1 MMRFYCDV
9 HRKRDDS
16 GYRITYTMDGENF
29 RYTDSPLEIPVGP
42 GDQLFVDTI
51 PIIQTD
57 GFIELL
63 RRGVEVY
70 YLRRPTLIEEMR
82 RRLGIP
88 KSGRGDVKV
97 LMHIEDKWFRR
108 VSEDFLV
115 MRRKVSVFRCMDR
128 INRRLGKQ
136 VRAASQ
142 TEQEGL
148 RRLLRQV
155 EEEKEILAKMISDE
169 AGERYPIFKEITE
182 ELGITGDNH
191 VLAREALAELL
202 TYVDF
207 SKSFVRVQG
216 YLRLYRRR
224 LYDMRYGHEARKAL
238 ERLTMSIIARNN
250 PRAREQEDVLMRIW
264 LTIRGETQRPAGIE
278 AQQ

>member
-1 MMRFYCDV
+1 MRYCDV

-16 GYRITYTMDGENF
+16 GYRITYTMDGEDF
-29 RYTDSPLEIPVGP
+29 RHVNSPTEIPVGP
-42 GDQLFVDTI
+42 GDQLFVDVI
-51 PIIQTD
+51 PIIHTD

-70 YLRRPTLIEEMR
+70 CLRRTTLIEETR

-108 VSEDFLV
+108 VDEGFLI

-128 INRRLGKQ
+128 INRRLGNQ

-142 TEQEGL
+142 TEQESL

-155 EEEKEILAKMISDE
+155 EEEKEMLAKLVSEE
-169 AGERYPIFKEITE
+169 AGKIYPIFKEIAE
-182 ELGITGDNH
+182 ELGITGDNITMYW
-191 VLAREALAELL
+191 L
-202 TYVDF
+202 
-207 SKSFVRVQG
+207 G
-216 YLRLYRRR
+216 RL
-224 LYDMRYGHEARKAL
+224 
-238 ERLTMSIIARNN
+238 
-250 PRAREQEDVLMRIW
+250 
-264 LTIRGETQRPAGIE
+264 
-278 AQQ
+278 